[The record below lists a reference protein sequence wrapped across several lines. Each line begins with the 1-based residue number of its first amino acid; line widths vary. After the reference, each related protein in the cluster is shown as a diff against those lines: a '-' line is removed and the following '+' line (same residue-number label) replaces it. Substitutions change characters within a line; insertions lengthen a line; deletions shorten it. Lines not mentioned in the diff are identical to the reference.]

1 MDEEQAYM
9 FDLNGY
15 IVLPGL
21 LTGEQIEELKAD
33 AKGVE
38 NNGPSS
44 CACISLLS
52 LRCVSFCAAACAPA

>member
-21 LTGEQIEELKAD
+21 LTDEQIQELKAD

-44 CACISLLS
+44 CACSSL
-52 LRCVSFCAAACAPA
+52 SFCAAACSAA

>member
-21 LTGEQIEELKAD
+21 LTDEQIEDLKAD

-44 CACISLLS
+44 CAPLPL
-52 LRCVSFCAAACAPA
+52 SFCAAACAPA